1 MKKRALLRILLLMTL
16 ISGCARVPLQ
26 IGFPT
31 TIPLDDPFP
40 ESIHPT
46 PEDDPVADEPE
57 SLDDDILFWI
67 APEIPDALRVIA
79 ELLSTL
85 EGVVLVEDEADAEVR
100 LEAGGDVPLAVWVY
114 AMVVPFPRTRDSI
127 DSDDLQAI
135 WSTGQG
141 YTEIFMSA
149 STEAAMETVLGTPSM
164 DGVTVQAGAVDPEEH
179 WYSSTAMAIVPFEEL
194 ELRWKVLSV
203 DDSSPIH
210 SDFDPAEYPL
220 VVVYG
225 LSGPD
230 PAVQRIEGMLNWP
243 AINREPQKL
252 TVLTMTG
259 TTALA
264 RTTAARMMQYG
275 VGYPARD
282 ILPWLQDADILHV
295 SNEVSFAENCPT
307 PDPLQ
312 IDLRFC
318 SDPENL
324 GLLELIG
331 ADVIELTG
339 NHNMDWG
346 EEAFL
351 YSLDLYEAM
360 DVVTFGGGHTL
371 AEAQQGVLVEHNGN
385 HFLFL
390 GCNRA
395 GPESAW
401 ADEDSPGAAPCDYE
415 TLLPQITAARAA
427 GVIPVFTFQ
436 WYENSTISYAFR
448 EAARSVVDAGAAI
461 VSGSQ
466 AHEPLGFEFYGD
478 GFIHYGLGNLFFDQM
493 QAEELRREFIDRYVI
508 YDGRVISLELLTA
521 MLEDYARPRPMV
533 TWERELLLRDM
544 FTMSGW

>member
-1 MKKRALLRILLLMTL
+1 MKIRTLLQLLLLTTL

-31 TIPLDDPFP
+31 TIPLDEPFP
-40 ESIHPT
+40 ESIQST
-46 PEDDPVADEPE
+46 PEDEPVVEEPE
-57 SLDDDILFWI
+57 TIDGDISFWI

-85 EGVVLVEDEADAEVR
+85 EGVVIVEDEVDAEVR

-114 AMVVPFPRTRDSI
+114 AVVEPFPRTRDSI

-141 YTEIFMSA
+141 YTEIYMSE
-149 STEAAMETVLGTPSM
+149 STEAAIESILGIPSTE
-164 DGVTVQAGAVDPEEH
+164 GVTVQADAVDPEEL
-179 WYSSTAMAIVPFEEL
+179 WYSSAAMAIVPFEEL
-194 ELRWKVLSV
+194 DLRWKVLSI
-203 DDSSPIH
+203 DENSPIH

-225 LSGPD
+225 LSGPGD
-230 PAVQRIEGMLNWP
+230 AVRRIEGMLNWP
-243 AINREPQKL
+243 AINRESQKL

-259 TTALA
+259 TTAMA

-275 VGYPARD
+275 VSYPARD
-282 ILPWLQDADILHV
+282 ILPWLQEADILHI
-295 SNEVSFAENCPT
+295 SNEVSFLENCPT

-318 SDPENL
+318 SAPENF

-351 YSLDLYEAM
+351 YSLELYEEM
-360 DVVTFGGGHTL
+360 GVVTFGGGHTIM
-371 AEAQQGVLVEHNGN
+371 EAQQGVLVEHNGN

-401 ADEDSPGAAPCDYE
+401 ADEDSPGAAPCDYDV
-415 TLLPQITAARAA
+415 LLPQIAAARAA
-427 GVIPVFTFQ
+427 GVIPIFTFQ

-448 EAARSVVDAGAAI
+448 EAARAVVDAGAAI

-466 AHEPLGFEFYGD
+466 AHQPLGFEFYGD
-478 GFIHYGLGNLFFDQM
+478 GFIHFGLGNLFFDQM
-493 QAEELRREFIDRYVI
+493 QSEELRRELIDRYVI

-521 MLEDYARPRPMV
+521 TLEDYARPRPMV

-544 FTMSGW
+544 FNMSGW